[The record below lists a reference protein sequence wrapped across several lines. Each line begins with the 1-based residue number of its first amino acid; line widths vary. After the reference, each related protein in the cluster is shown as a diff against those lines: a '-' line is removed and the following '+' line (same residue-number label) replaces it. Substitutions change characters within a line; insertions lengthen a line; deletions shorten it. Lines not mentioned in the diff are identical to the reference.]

1 VLLTKCLIVKLKLT
15 KGITFSAT
23 QRLFNEEPFYSSL
36 IYGIIVFMFISTLTV
51 NNIQHKEYSHV

>member
-1 VLLTKCLIVKLKLT
+1 MPDGQAKLT

-36 IYGIIVFMFISTLTV
+36 NYGIIVFVFIRTLTV